1 MAHLAGQSAYQ
12 RLAAR
17 LNAFPQGAPDS
28 ELLRQ
33 ILAVL
38 LSEREAELVSR
49 LPFRSFTAR
58 DASRAWKLP
67 ESEARA
73 VLDELASRAV
83 LLDSE
88 TDGQTRWVL
97 PPPMAGFF
105 EFSMMRLRSDV
116 DQKLLAELFYQ
127 YLNVEHEFVEALFG
141 TGRTQLGR
149 AFVHEPALP
158 AAPALEVMDWERAS
172 EVIRDARHMGV
183 SMCYCRH
190 KMQDMGR
197 ACQAPVE
204 ICMTFGKVAASL
216 IRHGHARRVDAAEGL
231 DLLARA
237 WEAGLVQFGEN
248 VREDVGFICNCCGC
262 CCEAMIA
269 ARRVG
274 HLHPVNTT
282 AFLPVV
288 DAGGCNGCGTCV
300 RACPVEAMALVSA
313 NDPHAPARAVVRL
326 DRDACLGCGV
336 CVRACSRGALRLERR
351 GHRTL
356 TPLDSVHR
364 IVLMALE
371 RGKLGNLLVDSH
383 AAGWRAVAA
392 VINAILRLPPLR
404 QALATEQVRSRYLE
418 ALVTRSRAR

>member
-12 RLAAR
+12 RLVKR

-28 ELLRQ
+28 NLLRR
-33 ILAVL
+33 ILAMLV
-38 LSEREAELVSR
+38 SEREAELVSR
-49 LPFRSFTAR
+49 LPFRWFTAN
-58 DASRAWKLP
+58 DAARIWKLP

-73 VLDELASRAV
+73 VLEELASRAV
-83 LLDSE
+83 LLDCE

-105 EFSMMRLRSDV
+105 EFSMMRVRADV
-116 DQKLLAELFYQ
+116 DQKVLAELFYQ

-141 TGRTQLGR
+141 TGQTQLGR

-158 AAPALEVMDWERAS
+158 KAGLEVMDWERAS
-172 EVIRDARHMGV
+172 EVIRNARHMGV

-190 KMQDMGR
+190 KMRHLGR
-197 ACQAPVE
+197 ACEAPMD
-204 ICMTFGKVAASL
+204 ICMTFGNVAASL
-216 IRHGHARRVDAAEGL
+216 VRHGHARRVDTAEGL

-262 CCEAMIA
+262 CCEALIA

-288 DAGGCNGCGTCV
+288 DERACNGCGRCV
-300 RACPVEAMALVSA
+300 RACPVEAVALVSA
-313 NDPHAPARAVVRL
+313 HDPRAPQRAVARIE
-326 DRDACLGCGV
+326 RDACLGCAV
-336 CVRACSRGALRLERR
+336 CVRACPHAALRLERR

-364 IVLMALE
+364 VVLMALE
-371 RGKLGNLLVDSH
+371 RGQLGNLLVDSH
-383 AAGWRAVAA
+383 AAGWRALAA

-404 QALATEQVRSRYLE
+404 QALATEQVRSRHLE
-418 ALVTRSRAR
+418 TLIARSRRR

>member
-12 RLAAR
+12 RLVRR

-28 ELLRQ
+28 ELLRR
-33 ILAVL
+33 ILGLL

-49 LPFRSFTAR
+49 LPFRSFTVR
-58 DASRAWKLP
+58 DAARVWKLP
-67 ESEARA
+67 DSETRA
-73 VLDELASRAV
+73 VLDALASRAV

-88 TDGQTRWVL
+88 VDGQTRWVL

-105 EFSMMRLRSDV
+105 EFSMMRVRSDV

-158 AAPALEVMDWERAS
+158 KVGLEVMDWERAS
-172 EVIRDARHMGV
+172 ETVRGARHMGV

-190 KMQDMGR
+190 KMHHVSR
-197 ACQAPVE
+197 ACGAPME
-204 ICMTFGKVAASL
+204 ICMTFGNVAASL

-262 CCEAMIA
+262 CCEALIA

-288 DAGGCNGCGTCV
+288 DVGACNGCGKCV
-300 RACPVEAMALVSA
+300 RSCPVEAMVLVSA
-313 NDPHAPARAVVRL
+313 NDPHAPGRTVARL
-326 DRDACLGCGV
+326 DHDACLGCGV
-336 CVRACSRGALRLERR
+336 CVRACPRGALRLERC

-364 IVLMALE
+364 IVLMAIE
-371 RGKLGNLLVDSH
+371 RGRLGHLLVDSH
-383 AAGWRAVAA
+383 AVGWRAVAA

-404 QALATEQVRSRYLE
+404 QALATEQVRSRYLG
-418 ALVTRSRAR
+418 ALVARSRAR